1 METERPA
8 EEDLARN
15 PGPPT
20 ESEKAMKAVVER
32 CAGIDVAKKLLNVC
46 VMTGAA
52 DGEPTVELRL
62 FGSFNA
68 E

>member
-1 METERPA
+1 
-8 EEDLARN
+8 
-15 PGPPT
+15 
-20 ESEKAMKAVVER
+20 MKAVVER